1 MPSLRQFIEAKQ
13 EQTLTARGL
22 LLPLLALRDDERPW
36 TAARLEGLAR
46 ESDALDPVARR
57 ALEHLLRYEVP
68 LLEREEAM
76 EALGFD
82 FSAAETGLLDFERL
96 FWEARYAEAMA
107 TGEIAGEPGRA
118 GTDHVCQ
125 HHAVDEADIRRL
137 ARDQGV
143 WDVAALAERTG
154 ATTTCGS
161 CRLAITRILID
172 ELTQRKAA
180 RARP

>member
-1 MPSLRQFIEAKQ
+1 MTSLRQFIEAKQ
-13 EQTLTARGL
+13 DQTLTARGL
-22 LLPLLALRDDERPW
+22 LLPLLALRDDEHPW
-36 TAARLEGLAR
+36 TSARLEELAR
-46 ESDALDPVARR
+46 TRDALDPAGRR

-68 LLEREEAM
+68 LLEREEAL

-82 FSAAETGLLDFERL
+82 FSAVETGLLDFERL

-107 TGEIAGEPGRA
+107 AGEIAVEPGHA
-118 GTDHVCQ
+118 GAERVCQ

-137 ARDQGV
+137 ARDQGL

-172 ELTQRKAA
+172 ELTRLKAA
-180 RARP
+180 RGGP